1 LTQVAGKERVNGCEP
16 CLDVATSFSTWVR
29 YAALDEFLRFW
40 RQGLCGC
47 ILCIF
52 SWGRRRLDMFETA
65 FPRREGASWGS
76 TERRN
81 EEGGHGTGRSDP
93 TVGRTESLGKGAA
106 KACMRSAH

>member
-1 LTQVAGKERVNGCEP
+1 
-16 CLDVATSFSTWVR
+16 
-29 YAALDEFLRFW
+29 
-40 RQGLCGC
+40 
-47 ILCIF
+47 
-52 SWGRRRLDMFETA
+52 MFETA

-93 TVGRTESLGKGAA
+93 TVGRTESLGEGAA